1 MQTNR
6 SGNPNPTKARQAKR
20 KRKLKNGDIKDIT
33 SVLWSVI
40 VKLESHLTSIT
51 ENTNLDTNE
60 LCKLTH
66 ALSQSAST
74 YIKALEVGEYE
85 TRLSELE
92 KAYELEKA
100 A

>member
-1 MQTNR
+1 MPR
-6 SGNPNPTKARQAKR
+6 SGNPNPSKERQVKR
-20 KRKLKNGDIKDIT
+20 KRKLKNGEIKDIT
-33 SVLWSVI
+33 GVLWSAI
-40 VKLESHLTSIT
+40 IKLESHLTKVT
-51 ENTNLDTNE
+51 ELEETDTNE

-85 TRLSELE
+85 ARLSELE

>member
-1 MQTNR
+1 MPR
-6 SGNPNPTKARQAKR
+6 SGNPNPTRARQTKR
-20 KRKLKNGDIKDIT
+20 KRRLKQGDIKDVT
-33 SVLWSVI
+33 SVLWSAI
-40 VKLESHLTSIT
+40 VKLEQHLTNVT
-51 ENTNLDTNE
+51 EDEDDTDTAE

-85 TRLSELE
+85 ARLSELE
-92 KAYELEKA
+92 KAYELDKA

>member
-1 MQTNR
+1 MN
-6 SGNPNPTKARQAKR
+6 NNPTKARQAKR
-20 KRKLKNGDIKDIT
+20 RKRKLKPGDLKDVQ
-33 SVLWSVI
+33 SVLWSAI
-40 VKLESHLTSIT
+40 VKLEQHLRDVT
-51 ENTNLDTNE
+51 EDEDQTTDTGE

-85 TRLSELE
+85 ARIAELE
-92 KAYELEKA
+92 RVYNLDQA

>member
-1 MQTNR
+1 MMPR
-6 SGNPNPTKARQAKR
+6 SGNPNPTKARQAKG
-20 KRKLKNGDIKDIT
+20 KRKLKPGDIKDIT
-33 SVLWSVI
+33 GVLWSAI
-40 VKLESHLTSIT
+40 VKLEQHLSDVADK
-51 ENTNLDTNE
+51 EDLDTAE

-85 TRLSELE
+85 ARLSELE
-92 KAYELEKA
+92 KAYELEIA

>member
-1 MQTNR
+1 M
-6 SGNPNPTKARQAKR
+6 NPNPTKARQAKR

-33 SVLWSVI
+33 GVLWSAI
-40 VKLESHLTSIT
+40 IKLEQHLSSVT
-51 ENTNLDTNE
+51 EENGIDTNE

-74 YIKALEVGEYE
+74 YLKALEVGEYE
-85 TRLSELE
+85 ARLSELE
-92 KAYELEKA
+92 KHLGMDKA

>member
-1 MQTNR
+1 MP
-6 SGNPNPTKARQAKR
+6 NPNPTKARQAK
-20 KRKLKNGDIKDIT
+20 KKKLKPGDIKDIT
-33 SVLWSVI
+33 GVLWSAI
-40 VKLESHLTSIT
+40 VRLEHHLTEVT
-51 ENTNLDTNE
+51 EKDHEAIDTNE

-85 TRLSELE
+85 ARLSELE
-92 KAYELEKA
+92 KAYELEKETKA

>member
-1 MQTNR
+1 MP
-6 SGNPNPTKARQAKR
+6 NPNPAKARQAKR
-20 KRKLKNGDIKDIT
+20 KKRLKPGDIKDIT
-33 SVLWSVI
+33 TVLWSAI
-40 VKLESHLTSIT
+40 VKLEQHLSDVA
-51 ENTNLDTNE
+51 EKDDLDTAE

-85 TRLSELE
+85 ARLSELE